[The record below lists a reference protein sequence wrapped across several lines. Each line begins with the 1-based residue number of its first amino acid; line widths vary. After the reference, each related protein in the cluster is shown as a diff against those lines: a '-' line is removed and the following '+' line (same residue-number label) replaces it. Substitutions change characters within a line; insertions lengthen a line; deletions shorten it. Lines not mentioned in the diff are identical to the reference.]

1 MAQAA
6 SGCEAEVRRIMNESV
21 KAEAEAMR
29 VAGYAGKRPTVMCG
43 FRVVQSR
50 WPVRPGSMEWR
61 KLLHET
67 FRPSDHVNGFAL
79 ARAGTD

>member
-1 MAQAA
+1 MISA
-6 SGCEAEVRRIMNESV
+6 

-29 VAGYAGKRPTVMCG
+29 VAGYVGKRPTVMCG

-67 FRPSDHVNGFAL
+67 FRPSGHVNGISNSASYYKF
-79 ARAGTD
+79 